1 MSFVPLLLAMLS
13 IAFWVAVSTYKKKYS
28 YLKIEMVATVIIL
41 IFLAHPTL
49 IKFMFSAMNCTEIE
63 TG

>member
-1 MSFVPLLLAMLS
+1 MSFVPLMLAILA
-13 IAFWVAVSTYKKKYS
+13 ILFWVCVSFYKKKYT

-49 IKFMFSAMNCTEIE
+49 IKFMFSAMNCY
-63 TG
+63 